1 MLQNVPA
8 LVAIEVPALVQM
20 LLARN
25 ELDEAEM
32 HLQSIQPVLELQD
45 QYIYLTQMWWGF
57 AKLCLERALLRVA

>member
-1 MLQNVPA
+1 VLQNVPA

-45 QYIYLTQMWWGF
+45 QYIYLTQM
-57 AKLCLERALLRVA
+57 